1 MNASSHRFLPA
12 RLFIM
17 TMAAVGIL
25 FPLSSCATGN
35 DAESP
40 NGTAQVGDGST
51 TREEEPHEEDS
62 DEEDHVLSQEQVE
75 TLETMVRTPDRAL
88 VIAGARPS
96 YTTTS
101 GRKQIMT
108 IRDEDDLSYDSG
120 HYVLTTYCMGENT
133 LTIDFSIGE
142 VMKTDTLS
150 CSPESSVKQT
160 ELIFT
165 GEQKAMAVQITPA
178 ADTPAEIAYRID
190 RLQ

>member
-1 MNASSHRFLPA
+1 MDSNRHRFPPA
-12 RLFIM
+12 RLIIM

-25 FPLSSCATGN
+25 FPLSSCSTDSN
-35 DAESP
+35 AESP
-40 NGTAQVGDGST
+40 NGTTQVGDGND
-51 TREEEPHEEDS
+51 TREEEPSEEDS
-62 DEEDHVLSQEQVE
+62 DHVLDQEQVE

-101 GRKQIMT
+101 GRRQIMT

-133 LTIDFSIGE
+133 LTIDFAIGE
-142 VMKTDTLS
+142 VTKTDTLS
-150 CSPESSVKQT
+150 CSPESSARQT
-160 ELIFT
+160 ELIFD
-165 GEQKAMAVQITPA
+165 GEQKAMVVQIAPA